1 MSKQSDIKIKKL
13 EETVRELKEELAIA
27 NGKNSELKKPKKV
40 YKQHHYDIDP
50 K

>member
-1 MSKQSDIKIKKL
+1 MSKENDIKIKKL
-13 EETVRELKEELAIA
+13 EDTIRELKEELAIS
-27 NGKNSELKKPKKV
+27 NGKNSELKKPKKT